1 MAVLRDVT
9 LADGISLFEAA
20 EQLRAC
26 YDEEKL
32 TLQYQP
38 LHGVVE
44 KIRDTAGWRPS
55 QHSSLAV
62 SVDPRSSGQQRF
74 LSALLKSPFEPD
86 PVDFRE
92 LYPSLPPGRQP
103 SDATSKPVG
112 TFASRLSYVL
122 GRLSRHTDPH
132 VLVISH
138 CFELYWPLANIR
150 LHHPK
155 ARVGIAYFSSLLD
168 IRWQQQLSAANCPVE
183 FFPLDEHIE
192 AVFGI
197 RPDRLSASPSSRLGK
212 EVRGLN
218 QY

>member
-1 MAVLRDVT
+1 MGMLRDVT
-9 LADGISLFEAA
+9 LADGISLFEAG
-20 EQLRAC
+20 EQLRVL
-26 YDEEKL
+26 YEEDKL
-32 TLQYQP
+32 TLQYP
-38 LHGVVE
+38 ALHEVIEHLRRVA
-44 KIRDTAGWRPS
+44 DWRPS

-74 LSALLKSPFEPD
+74 LSALQKSPFEPD

-103 SDATSKPVG
+103 GDFPAKPMG

-122 GRLSRHTDPH
+122 GRLSRHPDPH

-138 CFELYWPLANIR
+138 CFELYWPLTNIR
-150 LHHPK
+150 MHHPR
-155 ARVGIAYFSSLLD
+155 ARVGVAYFSSLLD
-168 IRWQQQLSAANCPVE
+168 IRWQQHLKAPGCPVE
-183 FFPLDEHIE
+183 FFPLDQHVE
-192 AVFGI
+192 AIFGI
-197 RPDRLSASPSSRLGK
+197 RADRLSVSSPLKPGK